1 MPETFRIFAINPG
14 STSTKIS
21 CFDGDTL
28 ILDKTLRHS
37 AEELSAFPTINAQ
50 LPLRRDAVLR
60 ALSDADIPLGS
71 LAAVVG
77 RGGLIHPVSGG
88 TYLVNKAMLDDLREG
103 ALGEHA
109 SNLGGILAHEVAL
122 AGVGAGGG
130 EGTTDEAAAS
140 VKAYIVD
147 PVVVDEL
154 EPLAR
159 YSGTSLFER
168 TSIFHALNQKAVARR
183 AAEELGKR
191 YEEVDFVVVHLG
203 GGITVGAHRHGR
215 VIDVNDGLNG
225 EGPFTPERTGG
236 LAVLK
241 VVDLCF
247 SGELDKAAIKRR
259 VKGAGGLV
267 DYLGTNDGREI
278 GARIDAGDG
287 NAREVYEAMAYQVA
301 KEVGSMCAVL
311 GHNPD
316 AILLTGGM
324 AHDSRFVGW
333 VTERVR
339 FLGPVRVYPG
349 EDEMAALAQGAARVL
364 RGEESAKEYAR

>member
-1 MPETFRIFAINPG
+1 
-14 STSTKIS
+14 
-21 CFDGDTL
+21 
-28 ILDKTLRHS
+28 
-37 AEELSAFPTINAQ
+37 
-50 LPLRRDAVLR
+50 
-60 ALSDADIPLGS
+60 
-71 LAAVVG
+71 
-77 RGGLIHPVSGG
+77 
-88 TYLVNKAMLDDLREG
+88 VNKAMLDDLREG

-122 AGVGAGGG
+122 AGVGAGKSA
-130 EGTTDEAAAS
+130 GTTDETAAS

-154 EPLAR
+154 EPFAR

-203 GGITVGAHRHGR
+203 GGITVGAHRRGR

-278 GARIDAGDG
+278 GARIDAGDED
-287 NAREVYEAMAYQVA
+287 AREVYEAMAYQVA
-301 KEVGSMCAVL
+301 KEVGSMCTVL
-311 GHNPD
+311 GRNPD

-364 RGEESAKEYAR
+364 RGEESAKEYTR